1 MIKELNELNLSD
13 HDGDILGDAYE
24 YLIGQFAS
32 DSGKKAGEFYTPQ
45 AVSHLMTQIVFLG
58 REHQKGMTL
67 YDPTMGSGS
76 LLLNA
81 KRYSKE
87 ASTVRYFGQEINAS
101 TFNLARMNMMLHGV
115 PIENQNSTSV
125 TPWIK
130 IGQAMSR
137 QTLMVS

>member
-1 MIKELNELNLSD
+1 
-13 HDGDILGDAYE
+13 
-24 YLIGQFAS
+24 
-32 DSGKKAGEFYTPQ
+32 
-45 AVSHLMTQIVFLG
+45 
-58 REHQKGMTL
+58 
-67 YDPTMGSGS
+67 MGSGS

-137 QTLMVS
+137 QTLMVSWWTHLILKNGPGTLVSSKIPAFQATEF